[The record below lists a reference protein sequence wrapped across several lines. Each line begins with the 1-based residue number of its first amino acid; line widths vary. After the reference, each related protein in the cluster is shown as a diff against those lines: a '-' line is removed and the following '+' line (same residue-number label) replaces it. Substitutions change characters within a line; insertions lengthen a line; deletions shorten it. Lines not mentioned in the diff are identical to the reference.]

1 MHSCKSHILA
11 PWVRYTLQCVQS
23 MTIQYGS
30 LNTLSAYHS
39 DKNSELNHQREQY
52 ENLKW
57 KLERK
62 LKELD
67 GELALQRQVEHP

>member
-1 MHSCKSHILA
+1 MNI
-11 PWVRYTLQCVQS
+11 QC
-23 MTIQYGS
+23 GS

-39 DKNSELNHQREQY
+39 DKNSEVDHQREQY

-67 GELALQRQVEHP
+67 GELALQRQVGHRWQWFLGAFLAKFEI